1 MNLDILVDQAQ
12 NNGGKASMAVGP
24 ESSALSKNN
33 FLTSP
38 QTSPPLSP
46 APNYEIFAQPQ
57 PIMSCFQDPA
67 PIDPLRELER
77 ANKFYKVAKEY
88 KKNSEENERKNRMN
102 QKQLW
107 LKSTQINSIDNI
119 ILERNIPC
127 SVPYSINCNASCLSD
142 CTGLNTLGCL
152 YAILGSISI
161 ATWGRIT
168 IKLSN
173 AWSEPAVDMILQVS
187 TAGTKKSSLT
197 KHLREPFEHFCSQ
210 SNKMYDEQSRNTK
223 EKKRLAQKTSDR
235 RSKKI
240 IEAALKECA
249 TMEQEDE
256 VAFLQRA
263 IAEVAQ
269 FNCNLAQSIEIT
281 PRVQLL
287 VDKGTTFQLAATL
300 SEQGECQGC
309 ITAEGNMIN
318 SRMICSPEAANL
330 FLRGHTQEPYVYENA
345 KKQIKLT
352 HPALPMINLVQPVVA
367 CKLYGN
373 EFLNENGVTA
383 RFVPYFHHCTN
394 FSRHELNMDDGLT
407 AYKSKVTSLLQLFH
421 TQDKNAQRYEVC
433 VAHEALELIKN
444 FENHIR
450 INEIQNAPEAA
461 LPCMLKAHGQA
472 VRFAWDIHAWN
483 NEQPHLSPISAEEMQ
498 VGIDLAR
505 ASFSHIKYAYS
516 PTGLVAYSVARK
528 IIESLVRID
537 EIWEQNKLITDGIDS
552 TTLQQRIGCK
562 SKEVN
567 NALRLLETYNYLAIY
582 DDATNNLKVILHP
595 SFYLYHYIII

>member
-1 MNLDILVDQAQ
+1 
-12 NNGGKASMAVGP
+12 
-24 ESSALSKNN
+24 
-33 FLTSP
+33 
-38 QTSPPLSP
+38 
-46 APNYEIFAQPQ
+46 
-57 PIMSCFQDPA
+57 
-67 PIDPLRELER
+67 
-77 ANKFYKVAKEY
+77 
-88 KKNSEENERKNRMN
+88 
-102 QKQLW
+102 
-107 LKSTQINSIDNI
+107 
-119 ILERNIPC
+119 
-127 SVPYSINCNASCLSD
+127 
-142 CTGLNTLGCL
+142 
-152 YAILGSISI
+152 
-161 ATWGRIT
+161 
-168 IKLSN
+168 
-173 AWSEPAVDMILQVS
+173 MILQVS

-269 FNCNLAQSIEIT
+269 FNCNLAPSIEIT

-421 TQDKNAQRYEVC
+421 TQDKNAKRYEVC
-433 VAHEALELIKN
+433 VTYEAFELIKN

-450 INEIQNAPEAA
+450 INEIQNTPEAA
-461 LPCMLKAHGQA
+461 MPCMLKAHGQA

-498 VGIDLAR
+498 VGIDLVR